1 MHFCKRR
8 SVFKALVAKNCTFF
22 AAAGCWGPGDKEWK
36 AQRKEFK
43 ANRKEM
49 KPRHKEMKVRRKEM
63 KIESSCDF
71 NGLRQILI
79 FGAPSTLTFCEL

>member
-63 KIESSCDF
+63 KIES
-71 NGLRQILI
+71 
-79 FGAPSTLTFCEL
+79 LTISAGYGRS